1 MFYRKILSI
10 IQSKKF
16 TIKLCDMNGFNCVL
30 YMDKFPKR
38 NQSNLRNSFYNQF
51 VHFEIEPLEFRVF
64 EIIFN

>member
-1 MFYRKILSI
+1 
-10 IQSKKF
+10 
-16 TIKLCDMNGFNCVL
+16 MNGFNCVL

-38 NQSNLRNSFYNQF
+38 NKSNLRNSFYNQF